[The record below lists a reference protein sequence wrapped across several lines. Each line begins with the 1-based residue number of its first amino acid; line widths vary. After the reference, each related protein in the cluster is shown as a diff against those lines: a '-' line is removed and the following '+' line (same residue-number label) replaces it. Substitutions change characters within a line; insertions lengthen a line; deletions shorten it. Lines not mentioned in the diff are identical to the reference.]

1 MMTLMRHFTTK
12 MMTTFFDWE
21 DDEGLLEEDSDI
33 DSNSLHDL
41 LLGLADS
48 DQPQDKT
55 VNKVSYPKRL
65 LDNTMKKGYAK
76 AGFTE
81 EKLDFLHKFF
91 QGAVNLYGVIEIID
105 LSQIYADIK
114 DKNQY
119 PDISTDKFIKFA
131 ELVRREQVPYY
142 VFDQHE
148 LFRNRIDYDF
158 ERMIVNEDL
167 LGPEGLHSLEGVYN
181 VYYSNYASDYWEPE
195 DMLAFAGHQQEKEEQ
210 ALLDFFTKLGNQADE
225 SKELAKK
232 IVDHFIWTCKGRIE
246 DVDPLPKAQFMQLL
260 AHGNRTVDDE
270 LQDQLLELNNNY
282 NRHRHVYLLKGWT
295 TDEWST
301 NPDAQGEKAEQLKA
315 MPRLL
320 GLIEKDS

>member
-1 MMTLMRHFTTK
+1 

-65 LDNTMKKGYAK
+65 LDNTMKKRYAK

-114 DKNQY
+114 SMRTLRTKINTQ
-119 PDISTDKFIKFA
+119 I
-131 ELVRREQVPYY
+131 LVPMN
-142 VFDQHE
+142 
-148 LFRNRIDYDF
+148 LS
-158 ERMIVNEDL
+158 
-167 LGPEGLHSLEGVYN
+167 SLPNWCAVSRCHTMSLTSMSSSVTE
-181 VYYSNYASDYWEPE
+181 
-195 DMLAFAGHQQEKEEQ
+195 
-210 ALLDFFTKLGNQADE
+210 
-225 SKELAKK
+225 
-232 IVDHFIWTCKGRIE
+232 
-246 DVDPLPKAQFMQLL
+246 
-260 AHGNRTVDDE
+260 
-270 LQDQLLELNNNY
+270 
-282 NRHRHVYLLKGWT
+282 
-295 TDEWST
+295 
-301 NPDAQGEKAEQLKA
+301 
-315 MPRLL
+315 
-320 GLIEKDS
+320 

>member
-1 MMTLMRHFTTK
+1 M
-12 MMTTFFDWE
+12 
-21 DDEGLLEEDSDI
+21 EEDSDI

-65 LDNTMKKGYAK
+65 LDNTMKKRYAK

-119 PDISTDKFIKFA
+119 PDISTDEFIKFA

-158 ERMIVNEDL
+158 ERIIVNEDL

-181 VYYSNYASDYWEPE
+181 VYYSNYASDYRE
-195 DMLAFAGHQQEKEEQ
+195 
-210 ALLDFFTKLGNQADE
+210 
-225 SKELAKK
+225 
-232 IVDHFIWTCKGRIE
+232 
-246 DVDPLPKAQFMQLL
+246 
-260 AHGNRTVDDE
+260 
-270 LQDQLLELNNNY
+270 
-282 NRHRHVYLLKGWT
+282 
-295 TDEWST
+295 
-301 NPDAQGEKAEQLKA
+301 
-315 MPRLL
+315 
-320 GLIEKDS
+320 